1 MAWIQV
7 DAGIREHDKIYNLA
21 DALKITDAHAV
32 GLMVCLWTWAVTA
45 APDGDVTNFPPRALA
60 KAAGWTKKTEI
71 FFNAICSPSS
81 QFIVQANGRT
91 FFKNWEERAAML
103 MDALEHVK
111 EQTRK
116 RVQNYRNRK
125 LQKDGVTYGSEPE
138 TNSSNADVTP
148 CNGDVTLHNSDAAT
162 ECNSNVTSCNEE
174 CNVTVT
180 TGVTDVTP
188 LPNLTKPNQTK
199 TNGSNVNVT
208 PTSAFSP
215 ESEAADAKT
224 DKVPYVKIMELYNST
239 CTRLRK
245 IKTVDGERKKA
256 VSARFKKYGMDGF
269 TSLFQKAN
277 ESDFLCGNG
286 QKNWTAD
293 FDWLINA
300 TNMAKVLEDKYIN
313 QPREGG
319 PNGRNPENA
328 GNAFGN
334 ASAMDSGR
342 NDGSGQGNI
351 SGRSIYD
358 IGIV

>member
-1 MAWIQV
+1 MI
-7 DAGIREHDKIYNLA
+7 HKA
-21 DALKITDAHAV
+21 DAQQYTSRKGLKSMNYVTEINAFYDWLKQNSLSGNSQALWHRLMSHCNELFWPKEFTVSNISLCEDLGISRQEFDRIRNILCQKGLITYRKKGGNKAGVYSMTSLVSHN
-32 GLMVCLWTWAVTA
+32 VTQ
-45 APDGDVTNFPPRALA
+45 DVT
-60 KAAGWTKKTEI
+60 
-71 FFNAICSPSS
+71 
-81 QFIVQANGRT
+81 Q
-91 FFKNWEERAAML
+91 
-103 MDALEHVK
+103 
-111 EQTRK
+111 
-116 RVQNYRNRK
+116 
-125 LQKDGVTYGSEPE
+125 GVTQ
-138 TNSSNADVTP
+138 DVTQHLTRD
-148 CNGDVTLHNSDAAT
+148 NTHGI
-162 ECNSNVTSCNEE
+162 
-174 CNVTVT
+174 
-180 TGVTDVTP
+180 TP
-188 LPNLTKPNQTK
+188 SITHLPYYNKQKQKQKQNT
-199 TNGSNVNVT
+199 
-208 PTSAFSP
+208 SP
-215 ESEAADAKT
+215 EAEAAEAKT

-245 IKTVDGERKKA
+245 IKAVDGERKKA

-269 TSLFQKAN
+269 TSIFQKAN

-313 QPREGG
+313 QPRKGG

-334 ASAMDSGR
+334 ASAMDAGR